1 MVLLR
6 RQITIVSDTV
16 VDRIARAI
24 ARAEGYFVPGSLPN
38 RLNNPGS
45 LKDPNTG
52 KLRAFPTIE
61 EGWAALKH
69 QVARM
74 LEGTSA
80 FYKPS
85 MTIAQIAAI
94 YTGGDKPDAW
104 ARIVASELGVS
115 PDTPLKDVAV

>member
-6 RQITIVSDTV
+6 RQITIVSDSV
-16 VDRIARAI
+16 VNRIARAI
-24 ARAEGYFVPGSLPN
+24 ARAEGYFVSGSLPN

-52 KLRAFPTIE
+52 QLRAFSTVE
-61 EGWAALKH
+61 EGWAALKQ

-104 ARIVASELGVS
+104 ARIVAGELGVS
-115 PDTPLKDVAV
+115 PDTPIGDVPA

>member
-24 ARAEGYFVPGSLPN
+24 ARAEGYFVAGSLPN

-52 KLRAFPTIE
+52 QLRAFPTVE
-61 EGWAALKH
+61 EGWAALKQ

-74 LEGTSA
+74 LEGTSR
-80 FYKPS
+80 FYQPS

-104 ARIVASELGVS
+104 ARIVAGELGVS